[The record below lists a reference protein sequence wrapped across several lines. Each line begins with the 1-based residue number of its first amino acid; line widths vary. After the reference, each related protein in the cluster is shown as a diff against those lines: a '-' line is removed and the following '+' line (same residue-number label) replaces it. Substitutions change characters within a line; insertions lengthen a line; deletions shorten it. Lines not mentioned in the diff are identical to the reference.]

1 MYSKQQM
8 NLKKLFLILFVSIAT
23 VSCSSAKSEFIE
35 QVDNKN
41 IENIVNLAIE
51 KIYKLRISDEFAFCG
66 NEYKDARRYSFLDIN
81 NDNQKDLIVFIVF
94 ERLNCG
100 STGSDSHKYLL
111 VATNNNDSYTFH
123 SMTNFRFGGETIQT
137 DFISKTG
144 NNLKLSI
151 LTYGFNDPMCCPS
164 KKSTI
169 KIPINTLNK
178 DWPVVN
184 NNQ

>member
-1 MYSKQQM
+1 M
-8 NLKKLFLILFVSIAT
+8 N
-23 VSCSSAKSEFIE
+23 
-35 QVDNKN
+35 DKN
-41 IENIVNLAIE
+41 IENIINLSIE
-51 KIYKLRISDEFAFCG
+51 EIYKSRISDEFALCG
-66 NEYKDARRYSFLDIN
+66 SEYKDARRYSFLDIN

-100 STGSDSHKYLL
+100 STGSDSNKYLL